1 MSLFDT
7 AITSG
12 APAPYWFVELF
23 KTIGFSLHIIPVG
36 MLLVGIPLALVLWLF
51 GSMNLR
57 RLAQRLFQ
65 QFPIFIALGI
75 NFGIV
80 PLLFVQV
87 AYPKLFYT
95 AGILVAWHWIG
106 LLPLLLLAYVTSY
119 LCASGAKHEKFWRT
133 AFWAC
138 VSSVCFLAVGLFF
151 SNFWTLFERPFEWEG
166 IRGSSFALDVLGKHI
181 SLGGSGTVSGLGYYW
196 NHPMKDP
203 IPYLRMAFAVGLAF
217 YTVAFWIV
225 FDACF
230 VYRGARVLSEDEQ
243 IRALEIQEVLES
255 NDDKAARKARRRKLG
270 RAPIQENVEKYP
282 NVVTS
287 VAVALLILGALSAY
301 PSFYEYVVRRLDLG
315 GIEGVSQTKWSILV
329 WGNLVAL
336 GIPFLFIVL
345 GKLRV
350 VRNKTLAVCLTCCEL
365 FLIGFYATLR
375 QTVQNAQLS
384 PYFNPAALDDP
395 SSVQWTPI
403 FAFLGS
409 LILVLLLIFF
419 MIRAMSSIGV
429 KKSKKSSGSRKASK
443 KANSDGK
450 QDDRSRKSDES
461 KQGVSVSDLRFGTVV
476 PPKRNGISPQGQ
488 VGKKRH

>member
-1 MSLFDT
+1 
-7 AITSG
+7 
-12 APAPYWFVELF
+12 
-23 KTIGFSLHIIPVG
+23 
-36 MLLVGIPLALVLWLF
+36 
-51 GSMNLR
+51 
-57 RLAQRLFQ
+57 
-65 QFPIFIALGI
+65 
-75 NFGIV
+75 
-80 PLLFVQV
+80 
-87 AYPKLFYT
+87 
-95 AGILVAWHWIG
+95 
-106 LLPLLLLAYVTSY
+106 
-119 LCASGAKHEKFWRT
+119 
-133 AFWAC
+133 
-138 VSSVCFLAVGLFF
+138 
-151 SNFWTLFERPFEWEG
+151 
-166 IRGSSFALDVLGKHI
+166 
-181 SLGGSGTVSGLGYYW
+181 
-196 NHPMKDP
+196 MKDP
-203 IPYLRMAFAVGLAF
+203 IPYLRMAFVVGLAF

-409 LILVLLLIFF
+409 LIVVLLLIFF

-450 QDDRSRKSDES
+450 QDDRSRKSDEG